1 MPFLPS
7 VTRKTREKS
16 INFFMKN
23 VLFALFAGL
32 VTHITVNIHTYSWT
46 KKKSIISAHF
56 VNKTI
61 VYNKR

>member
-7 VTRKTREKS
+7 VTRKN

-23 VLFALFAGL
+23 VLFALFPGL
-32 VTHITVNIHTYSWT
+32 VTHITVDIHTVGE
-46 KKKSIISAHF
+46 KSIISAHS

-61 VYNKR
+61 VYSKR